1 MSDLATLYELING
14 ETVAA
19 IEDRSGRKS
28 VVLEESGDGQQAGY
42 SINLSGLPED
52 LIAIKA
58 DQFPPPDRIF
68 KNTRGECK
76 RADYI
81 LIAQAA
87 TVNWIVYIEM
97 KGGKVD
103 SREEVVQQLKGAE
116 CLLAYI
122 RAVGCKFWR
131 SRSFLHKGHYRQRF
145 VCIEQI
151 NIPKKPTRE
160 LPLSKVHD
168 TPEDMLRIVS
178 PRIGRGL
185 QFRELVRN
193 S

>member
-1 MSDLATLYELING
+1 MSDLTTLHELIN
-14 ETVAA
+14 EEAVAA
-19 IEDRSGRKS
+19 IEERSGKKM

-42 SINLSGLPED
+42 SVNLSGLPDD
-52 LIAIKA
+52 LIAVKA
-58 DQFPPPDRIF
+58 DRFPPPDRIF
-68 KNTRGECK
+68 QNTRGECK

-87 TVNWIVYIEM
+87 AVNWIVYIEM
-97 KGGKVD
+97 KGGKAG
-103 SREEVVQQLKGAE
+103 SREEVIQQLKGAE
-116 CLLAYI
+116 CLLAYF

-131 SRSFLHKGHYRQRF
+131 NRSFLHQGQYRQRF

-168 TPEDMLRIVS
+168 TPEDMLRIIS

-185 QFRELVRN
+185 QFRELVRK